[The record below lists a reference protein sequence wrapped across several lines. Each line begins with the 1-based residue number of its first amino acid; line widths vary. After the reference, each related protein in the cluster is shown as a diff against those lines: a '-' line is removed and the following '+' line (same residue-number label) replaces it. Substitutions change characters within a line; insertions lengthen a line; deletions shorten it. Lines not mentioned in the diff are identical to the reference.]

1 MPISIDG
8 SGTVT
13 GVSVG
18 GLPDGIVDTDM
29 LAANA
34 VTAAKTSVPG
44 IVEVDQWI
52 LTAAKSS
59 NGDITSDLARNTLS
73 GSAAPFGTGMSES
86 SGIFSFPDTGKWLVF
101 MQGKFGINNSDNVDL
116 VMNVTLNNSSYGGVA
131 FISDGQNGSGA
142 REGGGA
148 SFYFLD
154 VTDVSQVKVK
164 FSVSSLGSGS
174 ELKGSN
180 TVSTAF
186 TFIRI
191 GDT

>member
-1 MPISIDG
+1 MPIGING

-34 VTAAKTSVPG
+34 VTAAKTTVPG

-52 LTAAKSS
+52 LTAAKTS
-59 NGDITSDLARNTLS
+59 NGDITSNLARNTLS
-73 GSAAPFGTGMSES
+73 GSGAPFGTGMSES
-86 SGIFSFPDTGKWLVF
+86 SGIFTFPTTGKYLVF
-101 MQGKFGINNSDNVDL
+101 MQAKFNINDSDNVDL
-116 VMNVTLNNSSYGGVA
+116 VMNVTLNNSSYSGVA
-131 FISDGQNGSGA
+131 FISDGQNGSGT

-164 FSVSSLGSGS
+164 FSASSLSSGS
-174 ELKGSN
+174 QVSGSN
-180 TVSTAF
+180 SVSTAF